1 MGTMGWRKAF
11 VFNNYVSYAFT
22 LLEWVAHIYLLLMD
36 IWMVGLVCVCVCV
49 FNSWLGIC
57 FVMWDY
63 GLRGFLF
70 TCPVFWVEC
79 EVEGV

>member
-1 MGTMGWRKAF
+1 MGGSHLLTSYGYLDGW
-11 VFNNYVSYAFT
+11 
-22 LLEWVAHIYLLLMD
+22 
-36 IWMVGLVCVCVCV
+36 VGVCVCV

-57 FVMWDY
+57 FVMWDC